1 MINSMSFN
9 VYRTSDG
16 YERYHTGVSRSIATI
31 WELEELARSYSAERN
46 DAPFKL
52 VVDFE
57 KREIEVLDYEDE
69 EEDY

>member
-1 MINSMSFN
+1 MIGSMDFR

-16 YERYHTGVSRSIATI
+16 CEKYRTCDSRSIATI
-31 WELEELARSYSAERN
+31 WELEVLARSFNAERN

-57 KREIEVLDYEDE
+57 NREIEVLDCGDE